1 MEKTIEGW
9 IVKDLNGIH
18 IFETKPRKE
27 RFTQQSNDVYVGY
40 EIDYTNWL
48 NDAINRVFLND
59 GKKVRLTIN
68 VEKI

>member
-1 MEKTIEGW
+1 MEKIIEGFV
-9 IVKDLNGIH
+9 VKDINGIH
-18 IFETKPRKE
+18 IFENKPRKE

-40 EIDYTNWL
+40 EIDYINWL
-48 NDAINRVFLND
+48 NDAINMVYLNN